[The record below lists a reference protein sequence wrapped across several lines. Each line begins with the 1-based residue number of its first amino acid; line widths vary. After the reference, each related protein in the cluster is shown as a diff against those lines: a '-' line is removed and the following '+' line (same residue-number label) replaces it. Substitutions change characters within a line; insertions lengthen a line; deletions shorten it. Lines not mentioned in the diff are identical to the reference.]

1 MNELVVDRIEEN
13 FIVCEDENQSIL
25 ELKSEQ
31 VIGSVKEGDVLIKS
45 KEGKFS
51 VDEELTIKRRKEI
64 EDLMKGMWE

>member
-25 ELKSEQ
+25 ELKSEE
-31 VIGSVKEGDVLIKS
+31 VIGSVKEGDVLVKS
-45 KEGKFS
+45 KEGKFFA
-51 VDEELTIKRRKEI
+51 DEELTIKRRKEI